1 VREENELFYD
11 IDLIKD
17 GPAFLTGPPPPSI
30 YMIFNTNLD
39 RFLIA
44 KLLKSNSQS
53 IFSIQGLFWL
63 WLQLLVSPFS
73 LAHASFA
80 FDESV
85 SKEGF
90 VDQTFT
96 HVNLA
101 LRVFAVCV
109 TKIQM
114 SSQADFCLA

>member
-17 GPAFLTGPPPPSI
+17 GPAFLTPPPPPSI